1 MHNTNHAASEHAAS
15 QAAGMAAM
23 IGLDCFGGV
32 DMSTEKFV
40 SDQVAIRA
48 RALDSTIAEIMDIF
62 PRFIFNSVQLQ
73 RNINSAFVEQE
84 YINGLIEKHE
94 RMYKKIN
101 NLIRD
106 NYYILPKDVRRFLKM
121 SDDIDSKVQR
131 LLINKERFE
140 MLVERLAICLSE

>member
-1 MHNTNHAASEHAAS
+1 
-15 QAAGMAAM
+15 
-23 IGLDCFGGV
+23 
-32 DMSTEKFV
+32 MSIEKFV

-62 PRFIFNSVQLQ
+62 PRFIFNSVQL
-73 RNINSAFVEQE
+73 RGNINSPFVEPE

-106 NYYILPKDVRRFLKM
+106 NYYILPKDVRRFLQM
-121 SDDIDSKVQR
+121 SSDIDGQVQR
-131 LLINKERFE
+131 LLMNKERFE
-140 MLVERLAICLSE
+140 MLVEKLAICLSE